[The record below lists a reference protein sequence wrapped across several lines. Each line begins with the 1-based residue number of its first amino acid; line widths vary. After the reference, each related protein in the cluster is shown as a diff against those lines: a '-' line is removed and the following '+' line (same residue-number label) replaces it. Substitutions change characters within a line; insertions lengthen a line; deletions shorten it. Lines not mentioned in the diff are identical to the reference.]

1 MKQEI
6 ELIEK
11 LNKISKKN
19 LSPIRSLR
27 ILFRLYFKH
36 LNIFKLNYILKP
48 AMVSF
53 ALIFTLTSVTAYSY
67 NSSSVVYG
75 SALYGVKTGLEN
87 FISGTKTGLSKVK
100 YYSVLLDKRV
110 AEIEY
115 LKSKNFNKIDQQFS
129 LINVAYADDNTTK
142 YNSAIANTILE
153 ISKINNKIQKE
164 IVNITNIE
172 QKKEATKIFETK
184 KTIQKE
190 VFNKIKEEKKILSG
204 DKKINQDIL
213 KETLKVIDQ
222 IEPSITE
229 NNNTINS
236 DKNIE
241 NNPDNKQEN
250 IDSNVE
256 NNSPEKQNI
265 DKKQEDIKNENIN
278 KQEINKQED
287 VKKEDVKPED
297 VKSEDTK
304 KTNKQDNGESNNQND
319 NSTTIKNTDKT
330 QENAQNKKQ
339 ETNTDNVQAQQ
350 QEIKNNQQSQ
360 DNNVQS
366 LDNVNNDNNNNK
378 DSHRNEDNNTEE
390 GD

>member
-278 KQEINKQED
+278 KQEN

-297 VKSEDTK
+297 IKSEDTK

-378 DSHRNEDNNTEE
+378 DSHRNEDNSTE

>member
-278 KQEINKQED
+278 KQEN

-297 VKSEDTK
+297 IKSEDTK

-378 DSHRNEDNNTEE
+378 DSHRNEVNNTEE

>member
-278 KQEINKQED
+278 KQEN

-297 VKSEDTK
+297 IKSEDTK